1 MNLYEVQDG
10 DRPMYVVADSWQS
23 ALDMWK
29 REIEIENGMKAGT
42 FGGEMPEPDGIRL
55 VCANT
60 DITMPSLL
68 LPNAGHEA
76 RRQSETETRRRSA
89 VKKDVWR
96 SEPLLEF

>member
-42 FGGEMPEPDGIRL
+42 FGDEMPEPCGIRL

-60 DITMPSLL
+60 DMAMPSLL
-68 LPNAGHEA
+68 LPNSVHHMTPPGP
-76 RRQSETETRRRSA
+76 QSPS
-89 VKKDVWR
+89 VKKKAR
-96 SEPLLEF
+96 GE